1 MKISYNWIQSYIV
14 EPLPEPATLAEK
26 IISGAF
32 EVEEIISLPCEGEGQ
47 GGVCDTVFE
56 IKTLPD
62 RNHDCL
68 SHQGIAREIAGLL
81 GLTFRDMTPLYT
93 VPVSVPTNLKI
104 NIETDLC
111 RRYMGRIVRGVKVG
125 PSPEW
130 VVKHLSSIGVQS
142 VNNIVDA
149 YTIVMYDCGQPCF
162 ISDLKK
168 HSDQNLNITNLMYP
182 YDSAVDEST
191 TDIIIH
197 SANFDAIAVR
207 KNAKKMGIDFEVAK
221 RYENEI
227 TPELAS
233 FAMLELSALL
243 ADMFPDAVFEEIV
256 DVYPNPVIQRHV
268 SFTVDYMNARL
279 GARITVEEIE
289 TILNNYGYEY
299 ALDENTFTVAV
310 PFNRI
315 DIVGNYDM
323 VEEIGRVY
331 GYNNIDAVLPDL
343 KTTTANDS
351 VYTKIQS
358 IKTDLISKGY
368 HEVMNYSFTKKG
380 DYEVAR
386 GPVGKSALRTNLSD
400 GLKSSYEMN
409 RLNKDLLEIDS
420 MRVFEIGTVF
430 PSTGEVINVAYMD
443 TKGVIE
449 LPITEYIVEHT
460 SSQPSPTIGE
470 GAEPFAMFQPWSDYP
485 AMTRDIAVWVPDD
498 ISSDRVISTIK
509 QHTGDLLVRGPR
521 LFDTFSKE
529 GQVSYAFRMVFQS
542 YDRTLNELEINQIME
557 TVTNALREQH
567 WQVR

>member
-14 EPLPEPATLAEK
+14 EPLPEPAELAEK
-26 IISGAF
+26 IIFGAF
-32 EVEEIISLPCEGEGQ
+32 EVEEMKVVGD
-47 GGVCDTVFE
+47 DTVFE

-81 GLTFRDMTPLYT
+81 GLTFRDMTPFYK
-93 VPVSVPTNLKI
+93 VPTSVPTNLEIK
-104 NIETDLC
+104 IETDLC
-111 RRYMGRIVRGVKVG
+111 RRYMGRIVRGVTVG
-125 PSPEW
+125 PSPDW
-130 VVKHLSSIGVQS
+130 VVKHLASIGVQS

-162 ISDLKK
+162 ISDLQKTDTPVYI
-168 HSDQNLNITNLMYP
+168 SNVVYP
-182 YDSAVDEST
+182 YDQSIDDRT
-191 TDIIIH
+191 TDIVISI
-197 SANFDAIAVR
+197 ANFDPVAVR
-207 KNAKKMGIDFEVAK
+207 KNTKTLNIPHEVAK
-221 RYENEI
+221 RFENEI

-233 FAMLELSALL
+233 FAMLELSALIT
-243 ADMFPDAVFEEIV
+243 DMCPDAVFEEIV
-256 DVYPNPVIQRHV
+256 DVYPNPVLQRHV

-279 GARITVEEIE
+279 GARITTEEIE

-351 VYTKIQS
+351 VYTKIQT

-380 DYEVAR
+380 NYEVAR

-400 GLKSSYEMN
+400 GLKLSYEMN
-409 RLNKDLLEIDS
+409 RLNKDLLEIDT
-420 MRVFEIGTVF
+420 MRVFEIGTMF
-430 PSTGEVINVAYMD
+430 PSIGEVINVAYMD

-449 LPITEYIVEHT
+449 MSIDDYEIVQNPNLT
-460 SSQPSPTIGE
+460 RTKAGE
-470 GAEPFAMFQPWSDYP
+470 GSESFVMFQPWSDYP

-498 ISSDRVISTIK
+498 ISSDRVISIIK

-521 LFDTFSKE
+521 LFDTFSKD

-542 YDRTLNELEINQIME
+542 YDRTLNELEINQVME
-557 TVTNALREQH
+557 TVTTALREQH